1 MNGLII
7 AAQVE
12 SVSTRRDRTVKIVI
26 GSQEL
31 SPANAGELMGL
42 ANKLVAVYISPKET
56 LTQAELNQ
64 VDAID
69 PEFPGKS
76 QSQRLRAVLF
86 VLWQH
91 APEGYKDFDV
101 FYKFQTEKIIDNI
114 KSKLPT
120 A

>member
-12 SVSTRRDRTVKIVI
+12 SVSTRRDRTVKIVV

-31 SPANAGELMGL
+31 TPAKAGELMGL

-56 LTQAELNQ
+56 ITQAELNQ
-64 VDAID
+64 IDAID

-86 VLWQH
+86 VLWQSNN
-91 APEGYKDFDV
+91 EGYKDFEG
-101 FYKFQTEKIIDNI
+101 FYRHATELIIDEI